1 MTLTQLASK
10 LDFDSSVL
18 SKIENDW
25 RKFPEK
31 KLNLLAEII
40 DRPLD
45 EIETEY
51 LNTDL
56 LLNYGHFRNYQEKI
70 LKVLTGRQPENN
82 IQELLQ
88 NGEGRLVEFKSSLRF
103 CLKTSKA
110 EKYIEFAV
118 IKNIAAFLNTNG
130 GKIIIGVDD
139 DGKILGLEN
148 TDFIT
153 FKEENKVDA
162 FLKHFDNLIAK
173 YFGND
178 YSINSDIEFKNIEN
192 KTIVILE
199 ITANVQKPTIINNT
213 EKNKEEFYIRRNA
226 SAVALTMDEFYSYSK
241 DKWK

>member
-178 YSINSDIEFKNIEN
+178 NSINSDIEFKNIEN

>member
-153 FKEENKVDA
+153 FKEENKVG
-162 FLKHFDNLIAK
+162 K
-173 YFGND
+173 
-178 YSINSDIEFKNIEN
+178 
-192 KTIVILE
+192 
-199 ITANVQKPTIINNT
+199 QKLLN
-213 EKNKEEFYIRRNA
+213 Y
-226 SAVALTMDEFYSYSK
+226 Y
-241 DKWK
+241 